1 VTAKTIEVESGV
13 PVAAPGSAH
22 EGWLDLPTG
31 RSGPVLVVLIP
42 ALNEQEMIG
51 RVVSEIPRKIPGVA
65 RVEVIVVDDGSEDLT
80 ADRAWAAGV
89 DHVARHPGNRGL
101 AAAFSRGATEA
112 LARHADVVVTLDA
125 DGQHDASL
133 MPRLVAPIVA
143 GDADLVVAARP
154 LDDATQGSPLRRSGN
169 RFGSWMA
176 RRVLRVPLSDVTSG
190 YRAFSREA
198 LMHMHV
204 TSSYTYT
211 LDTLIQAANKRL
223 RVVEIV
229 APARP
234 RTVGT
239 SRMTHSLVRYIAR
252 TGNQAFR
259 TTLHANPLRAF
270 GRLSSVFALMAAAVT
285 AWFLISYAGG
295 GLHLPALLAA
305 MLLAIGA
312 AALLICGL
320 MADGISSNRRLLED
334 ALHRIKRME
343 ARGGPALAAGLP
355 AGADAPALA
364 AGRHAPVLAA
374 GLPAGGDAPALAAGL
389 PAGPYP
395 LSRVAAVRAAAARV
409 DSAHGGERP
418 VESVL

>member
-1 VTAKTIEVESGV
+1 MARVTATVTDRSPSVTAKTIEVESGALG
-13 PVAAPGSAH
+13 VAPDSEHDGR
-22 EGWLDLPTG
+22 LDFPNGQSG
-31 RSGPVLVVLIP
+31 RTLVVLIP

-51 RVVSEIPRKIPGVA
+51 RVVSEVPRKIPGVG
-65 RVEVIVVDDGSEDLT
+65 RVKVIVIDDGSEDLT

-125 DGQHDASL
+125 DGQHDPSL

-143 GDADLVVAARP
+143 GVADLVVAARP
-154 LDDATQGSPLRRSGN
+154 LDDSTQGSPLRRLGN
-169 RFGSWMA
+169 RLGSWMA

-198 LMHMHV
+198 LMHMHI
-204 TSSYTYT
+204 TSGYTYT
-211 LDTLIQAANKRL
+211 LDTLIQAASKRL

-239 SRMTHSLVRYIAR
+239 SRMTHSLVRYVAR

-270 GRLSSVFALMAAAVT
+270 GRLSSVFALAATAVT
-285 AWFLISYAGG
+285 AWFLMSYASG

-305 MLLAIGA
+305 MLLAIVA

-320 MADGISSNRRLLED
+320 LADGISSNRRLLED

-343 ARGGPALAAGLP
+343 ARDALA
-355 AGADAPALA
+355 
-364 AGRHAPVLAA
+364 
-374 GLPAGGDAPALAAGL
+374 PAGGHSAAL
-389 PAGPYP
+389 YP
-395 LSRVAAVRAAAARV
+395 LLQADAARP
-409 DSAHGGERP
+409 SERP
-418 VESVL
+418 AESVP